1 LKPEADSAKPDVICL
16 LAFKKALEI
25 VKVRLVKNL
34 KPEADSTKQDLGFS
48 SEKLFRLVLNLNP
61 AADSAKQKELV

>member
-1 LKPEADSAKPDVICL
+1 MKPEADSAKPDVICL

-48 SEKLFRLVLNLNP
+48 SK
-61 AADSAKQKELV
+61 K